1 MLLQNSHV
9 VAQQNQ
15 ATANIPNEEIKFTAD
30 MYPHLKRNPNFKNL
44 SQDDISYFQSILPSN
59 ALTIENDSNQDDLTP
74 YNVDWLRIHRGKS
87 KLVAKPKTTAQ
98 VSNIVK
104 YCNEKKLAIVPQG
117 GNTGLV
123 GGGIPIFDEIIIS
136 TKNLN
141 QIRAFDPISRAPD
154 DWVIPSFEV
163 GNKGT
168 LICDSGC
175 ILEILDDYLA
185 ERGHMMPLDIGSKG
199 SCHIGGNV
207 ATNAGGVRYVRYGS
221 LHGSVL
227 GLEVVLPDGTIL
239 DNLSTLRKDN
249 TGYDIKQLF
258 IGSEGTLGIIT
269 GVSISASRRHKTINL
284 AVLGL
289 NSFKSIQD
297 AFITSKEMLTEIL
310 SAFEFWDAQS
320 LKLVKTHLNQGAKFP
335 LDEYPFY
342 VLIETGGSNKDHDE
356 EKLANFLETVMEKGI
371 VENGIIA
378 QDNTQMKSLW
388 SIREGIP
395 DACAKAGSAYFYD
408 ISIPIPVMYKIVEDV
423 ISRLKNAGLYGKPVM
438 DVIGFGH
445 VGDGNLH
452 LAITAESYSPKII
465 NLIESCI
472 GEWTEK
478 YKGSLSAEHGLGL
491 MKAKI
496 LKNSKPK
503 AMVDIMRQ
511 MKHILDPNGIM
522 NPYKFFP
529 YK

>member
-1 MLLQNSHV
+1 M
-9 VAQQNQ
+9 
-15 ATANIPNEEIKFTAD
+15 TTKDIPKKNISNEEIRFTAD
-30 MYPHLKRNPNFKNL
+30 VHSNLKRNPNFKKL
-44 SQDDISYFQSILPSN
+44 SQDDILYFQSILPSN
-59 ALTIENDSNQDDLTP
+59 ALTIESDSNQEELMA

-87 KLVAKPKTTAQ
+87 KLVVKPKTTAQ

-123 GGGIPIFDEIIIS
+123 GGSTPIFDEIIIS

-141 QIRAFDPISRAPD
+141 QIREFDPIS
-154 DWVIPSFEV
+154 S
-163 GNKGT
+163 T

-221 LHGSVL
+221 LHGTIL

-269 GVSISASRRHKTINL
+269 GVSILASRRHKAISV

-289 NSFKSIQD
+289 NSFENVQN

-310 SAFEFWDAQS
+310 SAFEFWDDKS
-320 LKLVKTHLNQGAKFP
+320 LKMVKTHLDQSAKFP

-342 VLIETGGSNKDHDE
+342 ALIETGGSNKDHDE
-356 EKLANFLETVMEKGI
+356 EKLSEFLETVMEKGI
-371 VENGIIA
+371 VKNGIIA

-395 DACAKAGSAYFYD
+395 DAGMKAGSAYFYD

-423 ISRLKNAGLYGKPVM
+423 ISKLKNAGLYGKPVI
-438 DVIGFGH
+438 DVHGFGH

-452 LAITAESYSPKII
+452 MSIITESYSPKII
-465 NLIESCI
+465 NLVESCI
-472 GEWTEK
+472 NEWTEK
-478 YKGSLSAEHGLGL
+478 YKGSLSAEHGIGL
-491 MKAKI
+491 MKSKI
-496 LKNSKPK
+496 LENSKPK
-503 AMVDIMRQ
+503 VMVDIMRK
-511 MKHILDPNGIM
+511 MKYIFDPNGIM

-529 YK
+529 YQKYEELKV

>member
-1 MLLQNSHV
+1 MYEQNAVITTFNSQRNYTSLENNV
-9 VAQQNQ
+9 
-15 ATANIPNEEIKFTAD
+15 TAASDIPKKNLSNEEVKFTTD
-30 MYPHLKRNPNFKNL
+30 TYSYLKRNPNFKKL
-44 SQDDISYFQSILPSN
+44 SQDDISFFQSILPSN
-59 ALTIENDSNQDDLTP
+59 GLIIENDNNYDDLAP
-74 YNVDWLRIHRGKS
+74 YNIDWLRIHRGKS
-87 KLVAKPKTTAQ
+87 KLVAKPKTTEQ

-123 GGGIPIFDEIIIS
+123 GGGTPIFDEIIIS

-141 QIRAFDPISRAPD
+141 QIREFDPI
-154 DWVIPSFEV
+154 
-163 GNKGT
+163 T
-168 LICDSGC
+168 GC
-175 ILEILDDYLA
+175 ILEILDNYLA
-185 ERGHMMPLDIGSKG
+185 ERGHLMPLDIGSKG

-207 ATNAGGVRYVRYGS
+207 ATNAGGVRYLRYGS
-221 LHGSVL
+221 LHGSIL

-269 GVSISASRRHKTINL
+269 GVSILAPTRHKAVNV

-289 NSFKSIQD
+289 NSFKNVQD

-310 SAFEFWDAQS
+310 SAFEFWDVLS
-320 LKLVKTHLNQGAKFP
+320 FKLVKTHLAQSIKFP
-335 LDEYPFY
+335 LEDEYPFY
-342 VLIETGGSNKDHDE
+342 ALIETGGSNKDHDE
-356 EKLANFLETVMEKGI
+356 EKLSDFLETVMAKGI
-371 VENGIIA
+371 VENGVIA

-395 DACAKAGSAYFYD
+395 DACMKVGSAYFYD
-408 ISIPIPVMYKIVEDV
+408 ISIPVSVMYKIVEDV
-423 ISRLKNAGLYGKPVM
+423 TSRLKNAGLFGKNVM

-445 VGDGNLH
+445 IGDGNLH
-452 LAITAESYSPKII
+452 LSITSKTYSLEII
-465 NLIESCI
+465 RLIESCI
-472 GEWTEK
+472 REWTDK

-491 MKAKI
+491 IKAKI
-496 LKNSKPK
+496 LDHSKPK
-503 AMVDIMRQ
+503 VMVDIMRQ
-511 MKHILDPNGIM
+511 IKHNIDPNGIM

-529 YK
+529 YQ